1 MGTLKTDLLKAARQG
16 SDSPVED
23 EGEEDGYTR
32 LRLLQELPGSCSE
45 AKHCAAKYR
54 LGRRQA
60 AAPREPV
67 SATGPPAGQHLQPY
81 SAQNKTPAGMQ
92 LLHETWFQADVKP
105 VRTIITMLQIHRSQL
120 LCS

>member
-1 MGTLKTDLLKAARQG
+1 MGTLKTDLFKAARQG

-32 LRLLQELPGSCSE
+32 LRLLRELPGSHSE

-60 AAPREPV
+60 AAHREPV
-67 SATGPPAGQHLQPY
+67 SATALLLASTFSLTQPRT
-81 SAQNKTPAGMQ
+81 KLLPGMQ
-92 LLHETWFQADVKP
+92 LLHKTWFQADVKP
-105 VRTIITMLQIHRSQL
+105 VRTIITMLQIHGSQL
-120 LCS
+120 LYS